1 MKKIV
6 IFASGSGS
14 NAQNIVDFSRINN
27 TSYIVEA
34 IFCNNPNAF
43 VVQRAN
49 ELGIPCFVF
58 NKKDF
63 TNDESNIVLQKLRSI
78 DPSLIV
84 LAGFL
89 LLIPPIIIKTFSN
102 KIINIHPALLPNYG
116 GKGMFGE
123 HVHNAVIAN
132 CESESGIT
140 IHYVTEQYDEGMT
153 ILQKTCMLD
162 SSDSPTTLA
171 SKIHLLEQEWF
182 PVTIDNLLSNNN

>member
-6 IFASGSGS
+6 LFASGSGS
-14 NAQNIVDFSRINN
+14 NAQNIVDFSRKNN
-27 TSYIVEA
+27 ASYTVEA

-43 VVQRAN
+43 VIQRAH

-63 TNDESNIVLQKLRSI
+63 TNDDSNIIFQKLLSI
-78 DPSLIV
+78 NPSLIV

-89 LLIPPIIIKTFSN
+89 LLIPPIIIYTFSN
-102 KIINIHPALLPNYG
+102 KIINIHPALLPKYG

-132 CESESGIT
+132 RELESGIT
-140 IHYVTEQYDEGMT
+140 IHYVTEQYDEGT
-153 ILQKTCMLD
+153 AILQKTCSLD
-162 SSDSPTTLA
+162 PSDTPDSLA
-171 SKIHLLEQEWF
+171 QKIHLLEQAWF
-182 PVTIDNLLSNNN
+182 PVTIDHLLSNK